1 MGYNPMSAK
10 SETRKSS
17 TSNRPATRIS
27 WMEAVEFCRRLS
39 KLPEEQK
46 LGRKYRLPTE
56 AEWEYAC
63 RAGNG
68 LGDCFGPCESQLGDY
83 AWYQAN
89 AGDRSHPVGL
99 KKPNAWG
106 VYDMHGNV
114 WEWCEDWYGNYQLPS
129 LQDPRGPL
137 LGAYRVLRGGSYRFP
152 AQQCLANTRNG
163 AVPTHKDKD
172 IGFRVVMVLNEKK

>member
-1 MGYNPMSAK
+1 
-10 SETRKSS
+10 
-17 TSNRPATRIS
+17 
-27 WMEAVEFCRRLS
+27 MEAVEFCRRLS